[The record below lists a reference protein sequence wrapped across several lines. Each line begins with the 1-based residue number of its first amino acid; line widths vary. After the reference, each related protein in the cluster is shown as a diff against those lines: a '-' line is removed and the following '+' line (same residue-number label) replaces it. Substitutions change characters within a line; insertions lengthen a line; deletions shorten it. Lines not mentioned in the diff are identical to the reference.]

1 MAHTHAWQVNIL
13 TTGSICEIQICPAGT
28 IVWLALIN
36 ETHVRFFTVREV
48 SFFMKHHPVQRKP
61 ICIGFFITEEH
72 FMNNAFYMSREELLQ
87 TAGTDPERGLSE
99 SQVQA
104 SRQKYGANTFVRTS
118 TESMLKRIWDAS
130 TEPMLLMLLFA
141 AIITLAVNIT
151 RYFTGGEY
159 NFLECAGIFAA
170 IFLSVAITIVTEGK
184 SARAFEALNKINE
197 DTLIKVLR
205 GGEPQLIPQKDIV
218 IGDILLIETGDKI
231 VADGRLISG
240 NDLSADESALT
251 GESLPVKKDATFTC
265 QENTPVAERACMLYS
280 GCFVSGGSGTML
292 VTGVGNDTE
301 FGQIAQELSS
311 IEKNTTPLQEKLD
324 RLGKGITI
332 LGSSAAAIV
341 FLIQIIQFV
350 MNHTISLDTVSEAFI
365 TSIVLIVAA
374 VPEGLPTI
382 VAVSLALNII
392 KMSRENALVKK
403 MIACETIGCVNIICS
418 DKTGTLTE
426 NKMTVQ
432 KIYAG
437 GRLLDPEDLAFPA
450 KTPAE
455 ASLQP
460 EETRT
465 AREADAPVAVA
476 AASDSPDPRIASAP
490 ADAPSAIDRETA
502 RALLRNYC
510 INSNADITWEDGSWT
525 FIGNP
530 TECALLAAAHKAGS
544 DYQQLRKEAD
554 IVRIFPFS
562 SQNKDM
568 STIVNEDGRL
578 MLYTKGNPE
587 KILSLCSNVPAE
599 ETAHIQKLME
609 NFQDKAGRLLAFAHK
624 ELACFNGEKQQELE
638 QDLHY
643 DGFVAI
649 SDPLSPDVYD
659 SIRDCRRAGIEVK
672 MLTGDNIRTA
682 RAIAE
687 ELHMLQDGHLAVEAA
702 EIESMSDEEL
712 KKALPKISVIARSTP
727 LIKMRVVKLL
737 KEEKNVVAVTGDG
750 INDAPAIKNADV
762 GIAMGIAGT
771 EVTKEASDM
780 VLLND
785 SFSTIIKAVQW
796 GRGIYEN
803 FKRFIQFQLTV
814 NVSSVVVVIASILAG
829 FPAPFTALELLWI
842 NIIMDG
848 PPALTLGLEPIREDL
863 LKHPPTKRNANIIS
877 RKMLIRIFANG
888 IFISIVFM
896 LQHFTNFLGA
906 TQKEEA
912 TVLFTLFVLFQ
923 LFNAFN
929 CRELDDTPMFKNLLN
944 NKLMLGVFLIVLVLQ
959 LLITQVGT
967 AVFETAPLSAAMW
980 GKMLLTAG
988 SVVVINEIWKGLA
1001 YVFSSLQ
1008 DQNRN

>member
-1 MAHTHAWQVNIL
+1 
-13 TTGSICEIQICPAGT
+13 
-28 IVWLALIN
+28 
-36 ETHVRFFTVREV
+36 
-48 SFFMKHHPVQRKP
+48 
-61 ICIGFFITEEH
+61 
-72 FMNNAFYMSREELLQ
+72 MNNAFYMSREELLQ
-87 TAGTDPERGLSE
+87 ATGTDPEHGLSE

-104 SRQKYGANTFVRTS
+104 SRQKYGANTFVRTG

-141 AIITLAVNIT
+141 AIITLSVNIT

-184 SARAFEALNKINE
+184 SAKAFEALSKIND

-205 GGEPQLIPQKDIV
+205 DGEPQLIPQKDIV

-265 QENTPVAERACMLYS
+265 QENTSVAERACMLYS

-311 IEKNTTPLQEKLD
+311 IEKTTTPLQEKLD

-341 FLIQIIQFV
+341 FLIQIIQFA

-437 GRLLDPEDLAFPA
+437 GNLLDPEDLAFPA

-460 EETRT
+460 EE
-465 AREADAPVAVA
+465 
-476 AASDSPDPRIASAP
+476 
-490 ADAPSAIDRETA
+490 A
-502 RALLRNYC
+502 RALLRNFC

-530 TECALLAAAHKAGS
+530 TECALLAAARKAGS
-544 DYQQLRKEAD
+544 DYQQLRKESD
-554 IVRIFPFS
+554 IVRVFPFS

-587 KILSLCSNVPAE
+587 KILSLCSNVSAE

-609 NFQDKAGRLLAFAHK
+609 NFQDKAGRLLTFAHK

-643 DGFVAI
+643 DGFVVI

-702 EIESMSDEEL
+702 KIDSMSDEEL

-780 VLLND
+780 VLLDD

-829 FPAPFTALELLWI
+829 FPTPFTALELLWI

-906 TQKEEA
+906 AQTEEA

-944 NKLMLGVFLIVLVLQ
+944 NKLMLCVFLIVLVLQ
-959 LLITQVGT
+959 FLITQVGT
-967 AVFETAPLSAAMW
+967 AVFETTPLSAAMW

-988 SVVVINEIWKGLA
+988 SVVVINEIWKGLKHI
-1001 YVFSSLQ
+1001 VKK
-1008 DQNRN
+1008 

>member
-72 FMNNAFYMSREELLQ
+72 FMNNAFYMSREKLLQ
-87 TAGTDPERGLSE
+87 AAGTDLEHGLSE

-104 SRQKYGANTFVRTS
+104 SRQKYGANTFVRTG

-311 IEKNTTPLQEKLD
+311 IEKTTTPLQEKLD

-341 FLIQIIQFV
+341 FLIQIIQFA

-465 AREADAPVAVA
+465 AREADAP
-476 AASDSPDPRIASAP
+476 

-510 INSNADITWEDGSWT
+510 INSNADITWENGSWT

-544 DYQQLRKEAD
+544 DYQQLRKEAY

-587 KILSLCSNVPAE
+587 KILSLCSNVSTE

-687 ELHMLQDGHLAVEAA
+687 ELHMLKDGHLAVEAS

-727 LIKMRVVKLL
+727 LIKMRVVKVL

-780 VLLND
+780 VLLDD

-906 TQKEEA
+906 TQTEKA

-959 LLITQVGT
+959 ILITQVGT
-967 AVFETAPLSAAMW
+967 AVFETTPLSAAMW

-988 SVVVINEIWKGLA
+988 SVVVINEIWKGLKHI
-1001 YVFSSLQ
+1001 VKK
-1008 DQNRN
+1008 